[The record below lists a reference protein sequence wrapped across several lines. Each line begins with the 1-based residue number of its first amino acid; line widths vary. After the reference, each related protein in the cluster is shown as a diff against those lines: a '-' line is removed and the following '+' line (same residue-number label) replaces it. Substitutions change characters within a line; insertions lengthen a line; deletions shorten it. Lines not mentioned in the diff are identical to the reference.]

1 MYIILHLI
9 QVGTILNAKK
19 IYEGT
24 FMQFVRTDPRDHSRR
39 KLWLFQNPIAIS
51 VKSWKVCTRDMVFQQ
66 KLLENADFIFKV
78 TGRAMVRRASSDKWK
93 EPWKSKLHGGHLSGL
108 KQGPV

>member
-24 FMQFVRTDPRDHSRR
+24 FMQFVRTDPPDHSRR

-78 TGRAMVRRASSDKWK
+78 TDRVMVRLASSDKWK
-93 EPWKSKLHGGHLSGL
+93 GPW
-108 KQGPV
+108 